1 MIEDIITK
9 KIYLSLKDD
18 FAVSESDI
26 NLLTPPSSGL
36 GDFSLSTAMKLSKRL
51 KQNPSGIAKRMQK
64 KLETEEIFKE
74 VRIAKPGF
82 VNLFLADDF
91 ILEQTKQILELGT
104 DYGKNENF
112 KGQNVLVEFTDPNPF
127 KILHIGHLF
136 TNIVG
141 ESLARLYEASG
152 ATVKRANYQG
162 DVGLHVGKTLYG
174 IKEKLKTEDI
184 SWETVEKME
193 LRDRVDWLG
202 QAYVYGTQQFEEN
215 EMAREEIYNLNR
227 YAFVI
232 AQEEFSDNIVV
243 NFRSLGSI
251 DEDELSEIRKYYLEG
266 RQWCLDYFERI
277 YKRLNAHFDFYFF
290 ESVTTDYGMRAV
302 MEALSKGV
310 LEKDG
315 KSVIFRGE
323 KYGLHTRV
331 FINKLGLPTY
341 EAKDLGLAILKYKK
355 FKYDK
360 SIIITGSE
368 QAGYF
373 KVVLKV
379 LDLLYPELADATMH
393 LSHGMVKLPGA
404 KKMSSRKGNVLSAE
418 WLIDS
423 VVEKVLSIV
432 SERDLS
438 EKDKKEIAEKVGV
451 GALKYAFLHN
461 SIGGDIVFD
470 IDKVTKF
477 NGDTGA
483 YVMYALVRARS
494 ILNKIGGPS
503 GPISFGH
510 FGTLDVATANVLKLS
525 LHFPAVVANATD
537 SLEPSFVISYLYKLA
552 ENFNAFYASNKVLTA
567 NSVSDKIKNT
577 FTVQVVSQ
585 VLENGLK
592 LLNIPIVEKM

>member
-9 KIYLSLKDD
+9 KIYLLLKED
-18 FAVSESDI
+18 FVISESDV
-26 NLLTPPSSGL
+26 NLLIPPSSDL
-36 GDFSLSTAMKLSKRL
+36 GDFSLSIAMKLSKRL
-51 KQNPSGIAKRMQK
+51 KQNPLDIAKHIK
-64 KLETEEIFKE
+64 EKLTTLEIFKD
-74 VRIAKPGF
+74 VQVVKPGF
-82 VNLFLADDF
+82 VNLFLADNF
-91 ILEQTKQILELGT
+91 IIEQAKQILDLGSE
-104 DYGKNENF
+104 YGKNEKF

-174 IKEKLKTEDI
+174 IKEKLKAENI
-184 SWETVEKME
+184 SWGTIEKME

-215 EMAREEIYNLNR
+215 KIAREEIYKLNR

-232 AQEEFSDNIVV
+232 AQEEFSDNIVID
-243 NFRSLGSI
+243 FRSLGPI
-251 DEDELSEIRKYYLEG
+251 DEEELSVIRKYYLEG
-266 RQWCLDYFERI
+266 RKWCLDYFERI

-290 ESVTTDYGMRAV
+290 ESVTTDYGMRVV
-302 MEALSKGV
+302 MEGLKKGV

-315 KSVIFRGE
+315 ESVIFRGE

-331 FINKLGLPTY
+331 FVNKLGLPTY
-341 EAKDLGLAILKYKK
+341 EAKDLGLAILKYKN

-360 SIIITGSE
+360 SIIITGNE

-379 LDLLYPELADATMH
+379 LDLLYPELARATKH

-423 VVEKVLSIV
+423 VVEKVYSIV

-438 EKDKKEIAEKVGV
+438 EKDKKEIAEKVGI

-470 IDKVTKF
+470 IDKVTQF
-477 NGDTGA
+477 DGDTGA

-494 ILNKIGGPS
+494 ILNKTKGVADT
-503 GPISFGH
+503 ISLSR
-510 FGTLDVATANVLKLS
+510 FGTLDVVTANVLKQS
-525 LHFPAVVANATD
+525 LLYPGVVVRAT
-537 SLEPSFVISYLYKLA
+537 SLQEPSSIIGYLYKLA
-552 ENFNAFYASNKVLTA
+552 EAFNAFYASNKVLMA

-585 VLENGLK
+585 VLENGLR